1 MHRRV
6 VTVYVTLLVAACLAL
21 ALPLCQSIAA
31 RGTSDMLLDRIN
43 DTARFAGLAE
53 PGVLTGTEDTLSGL
67 TGELTVYE
75 QVYGITAVV
84 VDRDGEVVASS
95 RPGLTLADLDP
106 SGWPGSAEEVP
117 GPVRTALA
125 GNRMGA
131 DSVVWPWQEGPLIVA
146 EPIGSS
152 GEVVGAAVTASP
164 TDALRRATLVQWFVA
179 LLVVAAL
186 MVAGIAVA
194 GPLTRWILRPV
205 HDLDEATRAVS
216 GGSLDARVR
225 TAAGPAELR
234 RLGESFNQMA
244 DTITSML
251 ESQRTFV
258 AYAGHQVRNPLA
270 ALRLRVGSLSR
281 YLGSEGAQ
289 EHRLALDEVDRLS
302 RICDSLLTLA
312 QAEDAEHS
320 TVWEDAREVAEQ
332 RVDAWRPIAE
342 RARAV
347 LECSGAQTAPVR
359 CVEGTLD
366 QALDALIDNALKF
379 GGEGV
384 RITVHVGEPVGEGS
398 EGGHL
403 DVHVVD
409 DGPGLPEEQLA
420 QATRPFWRDGGGS
433 GGTGLGLS
441 IVVTLLELQGA
452 KLSLSPREPSGIDA
466 RLRLRLQ
473 QGQPG
478 QPGQPDQRG
487 QPDQQRADFRG
498 EPV

>member
-95 RPGLTLADLDP
+95 RPGLTLTDLDP

-216 GGSLDARVR
+216 GGSLDTRVR
-225 TAAGPAELR
+225 TAAGPPELR
-234 RLGESFNQMA
+234 RLGDSFNQMA

-289 EHRLALDEVDRLS
+289 EHRLALEEVDRLS

-312 QAEDAEHS
+312 QAEDTEHS

-347 LECSGAQTAPVR
+347 LECSGAETAPVR

-379 GGEGV
+379 GGEGRGGKRTARRLGGAV
-384 RITVHVGEPVGEGS
+384 RERG
-398 EGGHL
+398 
-403 DVHVVD
+403 
-409 DGPGLPEEQLA
+409 
-420 QATRPFWRDGGGS
+420 TRMKAAWGTLLGS
-433 GGTGLGLS
+433 GGRP
-441 IVVTLLELQGA
+441 
-452 KLSLSPREPSGIDA
+452 KLH
-466 RLRLRLQ
+466 
-473 QGQPG
+473 
-478 QPGQPDQRG
+478 RG
-487 QPDQQRADFRG
+487 KQSDTA
-498 EPV
+498 

>member
-6 VTVYVTLLVAACLAL
+6 VTVYVSLLVVACLAL
-21 ALPLCQSIAA
+21 AFPLCGNIAA
-31 RGTSDMLLDRIN
+31 RGTSDMVLDRIN

-53 PGVLTGTEDTLSGL
+53 PGVLSGSEGALSGL
-67 TGELTVYE
+67 VSELTVYE

-84 VDRDGEVVASS
+84 VDRDGEVVAAS
-95 RPGLTLADLDP
+95 RPGLSLADLDP
-106 SGWPGSAEEVP
+106 EGWPDSEEPLP
-117 GPVRTALA
+117 GPVRGALA
-125 GNRMGA
+125 GNRRA
-131 DSVVWPWQEGPLIVA
+131 TDSVVWPWQEGPLIVA

-164 TDALRRATLVQWFVA
+164 TSALRRATLGQWFVA
-179 LLVVAAL
+179 WLVVTAL

-194 GPLTRWILRPV
+194 GPLTRWILRPID
-205 HDLDEATRAVS
+205 DLDEATRAVS
-216 GGSLDARVR
+216 GGSLDTRVR
-225 TAAGPAELR
+225 TAAGPEELR

-270 ALRLRVGSLSR
+270 ALRLRVGGLAR
-281 YLGSEGAQ
+281 HLGDEGLR
-289 EHRLALDEVDRLS
+289 EHGLALDEVDRLT

-320 TVWEDAREVAEQ
+320 MVWEDAREVAEL
-332 RVDAWRPIAE
+332 RVAAWGPIAE
-342 RARAV
+342 RAGAV
-347 LECSGAQTAPVR
+347 LECSGAESAMVR

-379 GGEGV
+379 GGAGV
-384 RITVHVGEPVGEGS
+384 RITVHVGEPVGEG
-398 EGGHL
+398 EDGHL

-409 DGPGLPEEQLA
+409 DGPGLPDDQLA
-420 QATRPFWRDGGGS
+420 QATRAYWRDGGG
-433 GGTGLGLS
+433 GGSGLGLS

-452 KLSLSPREPSGIDA
+452 SLDLTSREPNGIDA
-466 RLRLRLQ
+466 RLRLRLAEH
-473 QGQPG
+473 GADEPETATG
-478 QPGQPDQRG
+478 RAPDA
-487 QPDQQRADFRG
+487 P
-498 EPV
+498 

>member
-6 VTVYVTLLVAACLAL
+6 VTVYVTLLVAACLAF
-21 ALPLCQSIAA
+21 ALPLCGNIAA

-53 PGVLTGTEDTLSGL
+53 PGVLSGAEDTLSGL
-67 TGELTVYE
+67 TSELAVYE
-75 QVYGITAVV
+75 QVYGIPAVV
-84 VDRDGEVVASS
+84 VNRDGEVVASS
-95 RPGLTLADLDP
+95 SPGLDLADLNP
-106 SGWPGSAEEVP
+106 SGWPDSDEEVP

-131 DSVVWPWQEGPLIVA
+131 DSVVWPWQDEPLVVA

-152 GEVVGAAVTASP
+152 GEVVGVAVTASP
-164 TDALRRATLVQWFVA
+164 TDALRRATLVQWAVA

-186 MVAGIAVA
+186 LAAGIAVA
-194 GPLTRWILRPV
+194 GPLTRWILRPID
-205 HDLDEATRAVS
+205 DLDEATRAVS
-216 GGSLDARVR
+216 GGSLDTRVR
-225 TAAGPAELR
+225 TAAGPEELR

-244 DTITSML
+244 DTITSLL

-281 YLGSEGAQ
+281 HLGPEGAQ
-289 EHRLALDEVDRLS
+289 EHRLALDEVDRLT

-320 TVWEDAREVAEQ
+320 MVWEDAREVAEQ
-332 RVDAWRPIAE
+332 RVAAWLPIAE

-347 LECSGAQTAPVR
+347 LRCSGAEEATVR

-384 RITVHVGEPVGEGS
+384 RIFVRVEEPVRDENG
-398 EGGHL
+398 GGHL

-409 DGPGLPEEQLA
+409 DGPGLPEHQLD
-420 QATRPFWRDGGGS
+420 QATRPFWRDGGGDGS
-433 GGTGLGLS
+433 GLGLS

-452 KLSLSPREPSGIDA
+452 ELSLTPREPSGIDA
-466 RLRLRLQ
+466 RLRLSL
-473 QGQPG
+473 
-478 QPGQPDQRG
+478 
-487 QPDQQRADFRG
+487 A
-498 EPV
+498 E

>member
-6 VTVYVTLLVAACLAL
+6 VTVYVSLLVVACLAL
-21 ALPLCQSIAA
+21 AFPLCGNIAA
-31 RGTSDMLLDRIN
+31 RGTSDMVLDRIN

-53 PGVLTGTEDTLSGL
+53 PGVLSGSEGALSGL
-67 TGELTVYE
+67 VSELTVYE

-84 VDRDGEVVASS
+84 VDRDGRVVAAS
-95 RPGLTLADLDP
+95 RPGLTLEDLDP
-106 SGWPGSAEEVP
+106 QGRSDSEEP
-117 GPVRTALA
+117 LTGPVRGALA
-125 GNRMGA
+125 GNRRAA
-131 DSVVWPWQEGPLIVA
+131 DSVVWPWQDGPLVVA

-164 TDALRRATLVQWFVA
+164 TGALRRATLGQWVVA
-179 LLVVAAL
+179 WLVVTAL

-194 GPLTRWILRPV
+194 GPLTRWILRPID
-205 HDLDEATRAVS
+205 DLAQATRAVS
-216 GGSLDARVR
+216 GGSLDTRVR
-225 TAAGPAELR
+225 TAAGPEELR

-270 ALRLRVGSLSR
+270 ALRLRVGGLAR
-281 YLGSEGAQ
+281 HLGDEGLR
-289 EHRLALDEVDRLS
+289 EHGLALDEVDRLT

-320 TVWEDAREVAEQ
+320 MVWEDAREVAEL
-332 RVDAWRPIAE
+332 RVAAWGPIAD
-342 RARAV
+342 RAGAV
-347 LECSGAQTAPVR
+347 LTCSGEESALVR

-379 GGEGV
+379 GGAGV
-384 RITVHVGEPVGEGS
+384 WITVHVGAPVGEGD
-398 EGGHL
+398 GGHL

-409 DGPGLPEEQLA
+409 DGPGLPDDQLD
-420 QATRPFWRDGGGS
+420 QATRAFWRDGGG
-433 GGTGLGLS
+433 GGGSGLGLS

-452 KLSLSPREPSGIDA
+452 SLSLSSREPHGIDA
-466 RLRLRLQ
+466 RLRFRLAAHTED
-473 QGQPG
+473 G
-478 QPGQPDQRG
+478 
-487 QPDQQRADFRG
+487 ADAESESVG
-498 EPV
+498 APESA

>member
-6 VTVYVTLLVAACLAL
+6 VTVYVTLLVVACLAL
-21 ALPLCQSIAA
+21 ALPLCSSIAA

-53 PGVLTGTEDTLSGL
+53 PSVLTGTEGTLSG
-67 TGELTVYE
+67 ELAAYDE
-75 QVYGITAVV
+75 VYGIAAVI
-84 VDRDGEVVASS
+84 VDREGEVVASS

-106 SGWPGSAEEVP
+106 SGWPDGDETVP

-131 DSVVWPWQEGPLIVA
+131 DTVVWPWEEGPLIVA
-146 EPIGSS
+146 EPIGRS

-164 TDALRRATLVQWFVA
+164 TEALRRATLVQWGVA
-179 LLVVAAL
+179 WLVVTAL
-186 MVAGIAVA
+186 MVVGIAA
-194 GPLTRWILRPV
+194 ARPLTRWILRPID
-205 HDLDEATRAVS
+205 DLDEATRAVS
-216 GGSLDARVR
+216 GGSLDTRVR
-225 TAAGPAELR
+225 TAAGPEELR

-244 DTITSML
+244 DTITSMM

-281 YLGSEGAQ
+281 HLGPEGEQ
-289 EHRLALDEVDRLS
+289 EHRLALDEVDRLT

-312 QAEDAEHS
+312 RTEDSEHS
-320 TVWEDAREVAEQ
+320 TVLEDAREVAEE
-332 RVDAWRPIAE
+332 RVAAWGPIAE

-347 LECSGAQTAPVR
+347 LECEGAETAQVR

-366 QALDALIDNALKF
+366 QAVDALVDNALKF

-384 RITVHVGEPVGEGS
+384 RVVVRVGEPVLGEDGA
-398 EGGHL
+398 GHV

-409 DGPGLPEEQLA
+409 DGPGLSGAQLK
-420 QATRPFWRDGGGS
+420 QATRPFWRDGGGDGS
-433 GGTGLGLS
+433 GLGLS

-452 KLSLSPREPSGIDA
+452 SLSLQPAEPSGTDA
-466 RLRLRLQ
+466 RIRLR
-473 QGQPG
+473 
-478 QPGQPDQRG
+478 
-487 QPDQQRADFRG
+487 
-498 EPV
+498 VSV